1 MQYHRKRKIKLPNR
15 RLHAAMHVI
24 VENQVA
30 TNQPP
35 TARPA
40 LRRLVKGGINRHE
53 AVHAIGSVLSRTI
66 YSLLKGTQPPGE
78 DSNAKYAARLERLD
92 ADWWLN
98 HHNDFAVLDRS

>member
-1 MQYHRKRKIKLPNR
+1 
-15 RLHAAMHVI
+15 MHVI

-30 TNQPP
+30 TDQPP
-35 TARPA
+35 TARAA

-53 AVHAIGSVLSRTI
+53 AVDAIGSVLSRTI

-98 HHNDFAVLDRS
+98 HQNDFAVLDRS